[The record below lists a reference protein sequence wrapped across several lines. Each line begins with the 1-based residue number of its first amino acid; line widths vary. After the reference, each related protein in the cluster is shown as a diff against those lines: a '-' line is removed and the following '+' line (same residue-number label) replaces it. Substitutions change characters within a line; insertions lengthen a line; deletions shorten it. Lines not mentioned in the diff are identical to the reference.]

1 MNKTFLHDFHLKNNA
16 KMVNFSG
23 WEMPLNYGSQL
34 DEHLKVRENVGMFD
48 VSHMTVF
55 EIFGKD
61 AEEFLKKILS
71 NDIAK
76 IKIASTIT
84 KFWFL
89 SIISKKAKSGKI
101 SEFIEI
107 DIRPV

>member
-34 DEHLKVRENVGMFD
+34 NEHLKVRENVGMFD

-55 EIFGKD
+55 
-61 AEEFLKKILS
+61 
-71 NDIAK
+71 
-76 IKIASTIT
+76 
-84 KFWFL
+84 
-89 SIISKKAKSGKI
+89 
-101 SEFIEI
+101 
-107 DIRPV
+107 